1 MKYVRTGAMLF
12 AGLAIT
18 ASTAAVA
25 GVDIGINLG
34 APVVVAPAPVYVA
47 PPVYA
52 PPPPPPPPAYYAP
65 PPVVV
70 APGPAII
77 IGWHGD
83 RYWDGRRYWNRD
95 EWYRHHP
102 PGRGHWDHG
111 HGYDHDHG
119 HGH

>member
-25 GVDIGINLG
+25 RVDIGINLG
-34 APVVVAPAPVYVA
+34 APVVVAPAPAPVYVA
-47 PPVYA
+47 PP
-52 PPPPPPPPAYYAP
+52 PPPVYYAP
-65 PPVVV
+65 APVVV

-77 IGWHGD
+77 IGWHGN
-83 RYWDGRRYWNRD
+83 RYWDGHRYWSRD

-111 HGYDHDHG
+111 HDHDRH
-119 HGH
+119 